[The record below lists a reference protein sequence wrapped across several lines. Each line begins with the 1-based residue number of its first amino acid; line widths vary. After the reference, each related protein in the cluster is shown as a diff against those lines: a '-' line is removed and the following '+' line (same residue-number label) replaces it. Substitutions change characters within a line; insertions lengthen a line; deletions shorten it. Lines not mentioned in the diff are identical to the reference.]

1 MRIGSDYVTLFECPN
16 TGTEPPGY
24 CCGPD
29 PTSCCANKSY
39 VHVPAGTLILR
50 PFQLPTVTSTSSV
63 SSVSPTPSPSAC
75 TLAAPGPV
83 PSSQSSTG
91 THTLALTLGL
101 GLPLGL
107 GLLAV
112 LFFVGWQLQKYN
124 SLHANGQAVDASIGL
139 SSNLRAN
146 LA

>member
-50 PFQLPTVTSTSSV
+50 PFQLATITSTSSV
-63 SSVSPTPSPSAC
+63 SSVSPTPSPS
-75 TLAAPGPV
+75 TSISTAPGPV

-91 THTLALTLGL
+91 THTLALALGL

-124 SLHANGQAVDASIGL
+124 RLHANEQAVGDSVGL
-139 SSNLRAN
+139 RFKSAC
-146 LA
+146 

>member
-16 TGTEPPGY
+16 SGTEPPGY

-39 VHVPAGTLILR
+39 ISVPAGTLTLR
-50 PFQLPTVTSTSSV
+50 LFQLAAIIPTSSV
-63 SSVSPTPSPSAC
+63 SSVSLTTAPTTPTS
-75 TLAAPGPV
+75 TAPP
-83 PSSQSSTG
+83 SQSSTG
-91 THTLALTLGL
+91 THTLALALGL
-101 GLPLGL
+101 GLSLGI

-112 LFFVGWQLQKYN
+112 LFFVGLQLQKYN
-124 SLHANGQAVDASIGL
+124 KLHAGGQAVGDSVG
-139 SSNLRAN
+139 SRPNRRGN